1 VKVSDQQKATVM
13 NLNNIQDAI
22 VTEMTG
28 LEDGF
33 AKFDYLIALG
43 KRHSVDDQDL
53 NSEANLVPGC
63 QSQVWI
69 KTILHEGVLTISAD
83 SDALITKG
91 ILSLVLRVLNN
102 QSPEDIIG
110 ADLYFIE
117 QTGLGANLSPT
128 RANGLLSIINSI
140 KSAAKMLS

>member
-1 VKVSDQQKATVM
+1 MKVNNQDKVVAT
-13 NLNNIQDAI
+13 NLNDVQDSI
-22 VTEMTG
+22 INEMAG
-28 LEDGF
+28 LDDGF
-33 AKFDYLIALG
+33 AKFEYLISLG
-43 KRHSVDDQDL
+43 KGHSAADQDL
-53 NSEANLVPGC
+53 KTEANLVSGC

-69 KTILHEGVLTISAD
+69 KAELREGVLCIDAD

-102 QSPEDIIG
+102 QPPEIILD

-117 QTGLGANLSPT
+117 RTGLGSNLSPT

-140 KSAAKMLS
+140 KSSAKKFV